1 MARGEVTVCALAIA
15 PIKGTRVRPVDRI
28 EVDRAGVREDRR
40 FYLIDSRGRMQNG
53 KHLGALSEIVATYA
67 DAERHLTV
75 TFPDGRI
82 AAGDVRLAEPVATH
96 FFSLPR
102 PARLVEGPW
111 SAAISEWVGRPLR
124 LVEPD
129 EGSCVDRGLRGAV
142 SLVSRGSL
150 ARLADVAGIDRIDA
164 RRFRMLIEIDGVRAH
179 EEDRWVRDTL
189 RVGAVRIA
197 VEGHVGRCLVTSR
210 DPDTGEIDLPTLDL
224 LGSYRGDAEATAPL
238 PFGIHGSVLEPG
250 SVAVG
255 DWLALDG

>member
-1 MARGEVTVCALAIA
+1 VTPEEIVVRALAIA
-15 PIKGTRVRPVDRI
+15 PIKGTRVRPVERI
-28 EVDRAGVREDRR
+28 EIDRAGVREDRR

-53 KHLGALSEIVATYA
+53 KQLGALSEIVATYA

-75 TFPDGRI
+75 AFPDGRVV
-82 AAGDVRLAEPVATH
+82 AGDVRLAGPIETL
-96 FFSLPR
+96 FFSLAR
-102 PARLVEGPW
+102 PARLIDGPW
-111 SAAISEWVGRPLR
+111 SAAISDWVGRPLR

-129 EGSCVDRGLRGAV
+129 EGSSVDRGLRGAV

-150 ARLADVAGIDRIDA
+150 ARLAEAARIGQVDA

-179 EEDRWVRDTL
+179 EEDRWVGDTL

-210 DPDTGEIDLPTLDL
+210 DPDSGEIDLPTLDII
-224 LGSYRGDAEATAPL
+224 GRYRGDTAATAPL

-255 DWLALDG
+255 DRLVLDG